1 MKSRLKAAL
10 ARPEL
15 RHEWHQFRLLSRDSV
30 RRLLDSVLVARDADP
45 MLFALWF
52 MALAMTPPLLVA
64 APKFVQYAFLKK
76 APAAL
81 VLQIATA
88 ERAFFILY
96 GMLATALLAALTWD
110 ALFPDRTDQEIV
122 GALPVRPRTLAAA
135 RLAAALALGR
145 RSRPQSVCP
154 RPSSTAPC
162 HRHIHSSGLFRA
174 CWPLTSSRR

>member
-1 MKSRLKAAL
+1 MTFVTPA
-10 ARPEL
+10 L

-52 MALAMTPPLLVA
+52 MALAMTPPFLVA

-76 APAAL
+76 APAAM

-88 ERAFFILY
+88 ERSFFVLY

-110 ALFPDRTDQEIV
+110 ALFPDRN
-122 GALPVRPRTLAAA
+122 R
-135 RLAAALALGR
+135 
-145 RSRPQSVCP
+145 
-154 RPSSTAPC
+154 
-162 HRHIHSSGLFRA
+162 
-174 CWPLTSSRR
+174 